1 MIGAGRRECPAF
13 KSDRGDFF
21 FFRDAEGRAA
31 AAGRDHVG
39 VVDLEA
45 GALHGLDVVDDR
57 ALDVGQRGAVHKDPQ
72 AVVGEDLVAGALLVE
87 GERVL
92 EARAA
97 ATAHADAQTGRL
109 DVRALG
115 GEELL
120 DLLCALLG
128 ERDHVSY
135 SRGVPANTSR
145 SVAVATLSV
154 RCPQPTSSSSA
165 SRPRSPARK
174 PT

>member
-31 AAGRDHVG
+31 AAGRDHVR

-57 ALDVGQRGAVHKDPQ
+57 ALDVGQRRAVHQDPQ
-72 AVVGEDLVAGALLVE
+72 TVVLEDLVARALLVE

-92 EARAA
+92 EARAPA
-97 ATAHADAQTGRL
+97 AADAHTQAGRL
-109 DVRALG
+109 HVGALG
-115 GEELL
+115 RQELL
-120 DLLCALLG
+120 DLLGALFG
-128 ERDHVSY
+128 EGDHVSY
-135 SRGVPANTSR
+135 SRGGLPANTSR
-145 SVAVATLSV
+145 SVATATLSV
-154 RCPQPTSSSSA
+154 
-165 SRPRSPARK
+165 
-174 PT
+174 